1 MELKLIR
8 NEATVEIRAERDG
21 EKLQVICDGKNHR
34 YEVTCAGEHEYLLR
48 DAHKVMRVTA
58 IKARNKVYVL
68 TDNESFVFDLP
79 AAKDADSFGSDQGE
93 HGDKSKISAPM
104 PGKVV
109 KVLVKSGDKVEP
121 KQKLIIV
128 EAMKMENPL
137 VAPFAAEVRAIN
149 CSEGELV
156 DSEKVLIE
164 LAKLE

>member
-1 MELKLIR
+1 MDLRLIR
-8 NEATVEIRAERDG
+8 NEAVVEIRAEREG
-21 EKLQVICDGKNHR
+21 EKLQVIRDGKNHR
-34 YEVTCAGEHEYLLR
+34 YEVTLCGENQYLLR
-48 DAHKVMRVTA
+48 NAHKVMRITA

-68 TDNESFVFDLP
+68 TDNESYVFDLP
-79 AAKDADSFGSDQGE
+79 AAKDADSFGSDQGD

-109 KVLVKSGDKVEP
+109 KVLVKAGDKVEP

-137 VAPFAAEVRAIN
+137 VAPFAAEVKTVSCA
-149 CSEGELV
+149 EGELV